1 MAFMYQRPTRCVSSY
16 AGTQQAIALRG
27 NCIGGK
33 QMHNDHDQQSG
44 EHQHSSDAA
53 EGEHFLEGR
62 DNVEVKSA
70 VVDGPMISA
79 SPASYIEV
87 DGFAVAEG
95 DIIIGTVDEL
105 EKSAGDLSTSDVQ
118 SGVAI
123 EKDRYR
129 WTDGVVPY
137 RINPGFSSR
146 DRQEI
151 IDAIQH
157 WREKTNLRFVTRTTQ
172 ANYVY
177 FRTGGGC
184 SSYVGMRGGPQP
196 ITLSSGCSRGNVIH
210 EIGHAV
216 GLWHEHTREDR
227 DRHVRVNFANIRS
240 DALGNFTKRVT
251 DGVDLGSYDYGSVMH
266 YPRKAFSKNGRDTIV
281 PLRAGVSIGQRGGL
295 SAGDIA
301 AVRQMYPNLEPSRS
315 WQGMQFRGSIG
326 ANATR
331 TWFTHSWP
339 THWYVNWSLMPT
351 SPVGDNGRQLSLE
364 VSVTRQGENKAKYYL
379 TVKNHSNKTVGFDAR
394 YAVLGWSRASRDE
407 PAQDNAI
414 DLDGGTADVEMGLD
428 GQAVTDG
435 DSGGDSSTDGTD
447 SNGTGSNG
455 HQPDRELVDAGAA
468 PDGS

>member
-1 MAFMYQRPTRCVSSY
+1 
-16 AGTQQAIALRG
+16 
-27 NCIGGK
+27 
-33 QMHNDHDQQSG
+33 MHNEHDHGDHQDSD
-44 EHQHSSDAA
+44 HQHSPDAA
-53 EGEHFLEGR
+53 EGEHFLENR
-62 DNVEVKSA
+62 QNIEVKSA
-70 VVDGPMISA
+70 VVDGPTFSA
-79 SPASYIEV
+79 SPFSYIEV

-105 EKSAGDLSTSDVQ
+105 EDSSGDLSVGDVQ

-123 EKDRYR
+123 EQDRYR

-157 WREKTNLRFVTRTTQ
+157 WREKTNLRFVTRTSQ

-177 FRTGGGC
+177 FRTGDGC

-196 ITLSSGCSRGNVIH
+196 ITLSSGCSKGNVIH

-227 DRHVRVNFANIRS
+227 DSHVRVNFANIRTE
-240 DALGNFTKRVT
+240 ALGNFTKRVS
-251 DGVDLGSYDYGSVMH
+251 DGVDIGSYDYGSVMH
-266 YPRKAFSKNGRDTIV
+266 YPRKAFSKNNRDTIV
-281 PLRAGVSIGQRGGL
+281 PLRSGVSIGQRSGL

-301 AVRQMYPNLEPSRS
+301 AVRAMYPNLEPSRS

-326 ANATR
+326 ANASR
-331 TWFTHSWP
+331 TWSTHSWP

-351 SPVGDNGRQLSLE
+351 SPVGDNGRQLSLD

-379 TVKNHSNKTVGFDAR
+379 TVKNHSNKTVNFDAR

-407 PAQDNAI
+407 PTEDNTV
-414 DLDGGTADVEMGLD
+414 DLDAGSADVEMGLD
-428 GQAVTDG
+428 GQAVPTDDSVRNGAG
-435 DSGGDSSTDGTD
+435 DGAAT
-447 SNGTGSNG
+447 NGNGAQSNG
-455 HQPDRELVDAGAA
+455 HDSEHLVDAGAG